1 MSRFQ
6 IPDGWRQQAYKFC
19 LDDGE
24 RADPAEASH
33 LGARR
38 FAFNFG
44 RRLVTDQLHAR
55 NTYRVLAL
63 RQGASAKDA
72 NTWAQTMVPVP
83 WSQAAMRRIWNDTK
97 DLITARDDAEREAA
111 VENIHAREVLEAL
124 ALRQGA
130 RATEARNYADRVIP
144 TVGWWKENS
153 KEAYSSGFEAA
164 ATAFKNYFASKS
176 GTRNGTPVG
185 WPKPKARYRGRAS
198 VSFTTGA
205 IGIVDRHHVQL
216 PVIGVRRTKEPTD
229 KLRLKLKDES
239 AKILRATLSQEGGER
254 FVSFNVIVKRKPSM
268 PATCGVS
275 GTDVG
280 IAHLATSSDGHVV
293 ENPRAE
299 KQLRQTIS
307 RYQRRMDR
315 QHRTNSPACFNA
327 DGTRRRS
334 LPLES
339 TLEAVEADPGQAQ
352 ACSREGCEHAEGP
365 DPQGVAPSSQ
375 HLQRERG
382 RRPERVR
389 HDAERSKQAGVQP
402 GSGRLGPR

>member
-1 MSRFQ
+1 
-6 IPDGWRQQAYKFC
+6 
-19 LDDGE
+19 
-24 RADPAEASH
+24 
-33 LGARR
+33 
-38 FAFNFG
+38 
-44 RRLVTDQLHAR
+44 
-55 NTYRVLAL
+55 
-63 RQGASAKDA
+63 
-72 NTWAQTMVPVP
+72 
-83 WSQAAMRRIWNDTK
+83 MRRIWNDTK